1 MAAGRG
7 PGVGFP
13 SLLALSSRRGRLRL
27 GHVLGLSAG
36 VRAVLSKTAGGPS
49 KNTAVLRTRK
59 GEKKEMKSA
68 ASVSGPCD
76 GCYDAHT

>member
-1 MAAGRG
+1 M
-7 PGVGFP
+7 
-13 SLLALSSRRGRLRL
+13 
-27 GHVLGLSAG
+27 LGLSAG